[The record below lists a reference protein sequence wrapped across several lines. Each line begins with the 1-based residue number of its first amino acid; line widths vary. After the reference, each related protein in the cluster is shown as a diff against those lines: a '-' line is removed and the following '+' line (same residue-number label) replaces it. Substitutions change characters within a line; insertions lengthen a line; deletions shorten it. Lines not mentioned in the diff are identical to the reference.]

1 MSRDPL
7 RLGDYLGHILEA
19 ISQIQNYC
27 EDLDEVTFLKNRM
40 IQDAVIRNFEIIGE
54 ASKNVERVAPEFVVA
69 HPDLPLAFAYDM
81 RNLLAYGYYKVD
93 VAVVWKTNERDL
105 PYLQHQVTL
114 AIRNLRVRVLAEF

>member
-54 ASKNVERVAPEFVVA
+54 ASKNVERVAPEFVAA

-81 RNLLAYGYYKVD
+81 RNLLAHGYYKVD
-93 VAVVWKTNERDL
+93 VAVVWKTIERDL
-105 PYLQHQVTL
+105 PFLQQQVTL
-114 AIRNLRVRVLAEF
+114 AIRNL

>member
-7 RLGDYLGHILEA
+7 RLGDYLGHILDA

-54 ASKNVERVAPEFVVA
+54 ASKNVERVAPEFVAA
-69 HPDLPLAFAYDM
+69 HPELPLAFAYDM
-81 RNLLAYGYYKVD
+81 RNLLAHGYYKVD
-93 VAVVWKTNERDL
+93 VAVVWKTIERDL
-105 PYLQHQVTL
+105 PYLQQQVTM
-114 AIRNLRVRVLAEF
+114 AMRNL

>member
-54 ASKNVERVAPEFVVA
+54 ASKNVERVAPEFVAA

-81 RNLLAYGYYKVD
+81 RNLLAHGYYKVD
-93 VAVVWKTNERDL
+93 VAVVWKTIERDL
-105 PYLQHQVTL
+105 PFLQQQVTMAMRQL
-114 AIRNLRVRVLAEF
+114 

>member
-7 RLGDYLGHILEA
+7 RLGDYLGHILDA

-105 PYLQHQVTL
+105 PYLQQQVTL

>member
-7 RLGDYLGHILEA
+7 RLRDYLGHILEA

-54 ASKNVERVAPEFVVA
+54 ASKNVERVAPEFVAA

-81 RNLLAYGYYKVD
+81 RNLLAHGYYKVD
-93 VAVVWKTNERDL
+93 VAVVWKTIERDL
-105 PYLQHQVTL
+105 PFLHQQVTMAMRKL
-114 AIRNLRVRVLAEF
+114 

>member
-27 EDLDEVTFLKNRM
+27 EDIDEVTFLKNRM

-54 ASKNVERVAPEFVVA
+54 ASKNVERVAPEFVAA

-81 RNLLAYGYYKVD
+81 RNLLAHGYYKVD
-93 VAVVWKTNERDL
+93 VAVVWKTIERDL
-105 PYLQHQVTL
+105 PYLQQQVTM
-114 AIRNLRVRVLAEF
+114 AMRNL

>member
-27 EDLDEVTFLKNRM
+27 EDIDEVTFLKNRM

-54 ASKNVERVAPEFVVA
+54 ASKNVERVAPEFVAA

-81 RNLLAYGYYKVD
+81 RNLLAHGYYKVD
-93 VAVVWKTNERDL
+93 VAVVWKTIERDL
-105 PYLQHQVTL
+105 PFLQQQVTMAMRKL
-114 AIRNLRVRVLAEF
+114 